1 MAKVKESFFNRM
13 LYAVAPSFALN
24 RKQAQHK
31 LDVLNWYGQNSGTGY
46 GLSGA
51 GNTPNLKG
59 WYTSSSNADND
70 LIVNRDAL
78 VQRSRGL
85 FTNSPLANGVL
96 KDIAQ
101 NVTGGGL
108 TLKSNI
114 NYEYL
119 GISHEQARDLE
130 KKLEFEFT
138 TWADDAYN
146 CDNEASKSFG
156 DIQTLAMLSVLLS
169 GDVFIVTP
177 IKPRK
182 NSTYDLKIK
191 LIEADRVSDPL
202 AKDPTKNILGGI
214 EIDKDG
220 MPIAYYLWNKLPFA
234 PQFSKIEMPTCVR
247 IPAFGE
253 KTNRRNMLHLFTA
266 ERPEQRRGIPILS
279 PMIETFKQLT
289 DYSDAE
295 ITAAIISSMFSVFFT
310 KENPTE
316 QTLEK
321 VGRNANNRMT
331 GGATAPV
338 PDDDDDYEQY
348 KMQPGMIMTLK
359 PGEKVE
365 IANPSRPNTGFDGF
379 VMSVLKQIAVGLG
392 LPPEYMLKN
401 MNSSYSASRAAIL
414 LAWEMFTTRRKWLV
428 RGLCQPIYELWL
440 SEAVAKGRVNMPGFF
455 DNPMIKAAWCRAN
468 WIGSKPIQIDPKKD
482 VEAAKMRIEE
492 SLSTREHEAVE
503 SSGMSFDDI
512 ITIRTNEEIQMDE
525 VRRTEK
531 PMYKGVLDVSQEML
545 KQNSKNE

>member
-1 MAKVKESFFNRM
+1 MAKVKDSLFNRM
-13 LYAVAPSFALN
+13 LYAVAPNLALS

-31 LDVLNWYGQNSGTGY
+31 LDILNWYGQNSGTGY
-46 GLSGA
+46 GLGGA
-51 GNTPNLKG
+51 GNIPSLKG
-59 WYTSSSNADND
+59 WFTSSSNADND
-70 LIVNRDAL
+70 LIVNRDTL

-130 KKLEFEFT
+130 KKLEFEFL
-138 TWADDAYN
+138 TWADNAYN
-146 CDNEASKSFG
+146 CDVEASKSFG

-169 GDVFIVTP
+169 GDVFVATP
-177 IKPRK
+177 IKKRI

-202 AKDPTKNILGGI
+202 TKDPTKNILGGI
-214 EIDKDG
+214 EIDSDG

-234 PQFSKIEMPTCVR
+234 PQFSKIEMPKCVR

-253 KTNRRNMLHLFTA
+253 KTSRRNMLHLFTA

-289 DYSDAE
+289 DYSEAE
-295 ITAAIISSMFSVFFT
+295 ITAAIISSMFSVFIT

-316 QTLEK
+316 QTFEK

-338 PDDDDDYEQY
+338 TDDDDDYEQY
-348 KMQPGMIMTLK
+348 KMQPGMIMTMK
-359 PGEKVE
+359 QGEKVE
-365 IANPSRPNTGFDGF
+365 IANPTRPNTGFDGF

-455 DNPMIKAAWCRAN
+455 DDPMIKAAWCRAN